1 MKKNG
6 VFELTNDEYLAVLP
20 VIRGLERTWLGEAD
34 GAVVNDRRGFLWSI
48 DDRFMEVIGQA
59 MGMPDRYLGG
69 IGHLDWFMD
78 EICDLWWFDA
88 GERYDAYFL
97 VVLNAAEM
105 SADNSET
112 RQRYLELLNYL
123 VRYWT
128 QDVVKYKSE
137 GVTRDFT
144 VYLVDGPGE
153 PRPEREPWFRRVAAR
168 VLGSGEKPVPGPPVP
183 AGPGPVVVDLGEGGT
198 TVEDDVVFW
207 LEEPPG
213 GGLAGP
219 SVAGDGAG
227 GAGGEDGR

>member
-1 MKKNG
+1 VKKNG

-59 MGMPDRYLGG
+59 LGMPDRYLGG
-69 IGHLDWFMD
+69 IGNLNWFED
-78 EICDLWWFDA
+78 EITTMWWFGD
-88 GERYDAYFL
+88 GRRYDAYFL
-97 VVLNAAEM
+97 AVLNAPQM
-105 SADNSET
+105 SADNADCRVT
-112 RQRYLELLNYL
+112 YLSVLADL
-123 VRYWT
+123 VQYWT
-128 QDVVKYKSE
+128 KEVVNCTPD
-137 GVTRDFT
+137 GLTRDFT